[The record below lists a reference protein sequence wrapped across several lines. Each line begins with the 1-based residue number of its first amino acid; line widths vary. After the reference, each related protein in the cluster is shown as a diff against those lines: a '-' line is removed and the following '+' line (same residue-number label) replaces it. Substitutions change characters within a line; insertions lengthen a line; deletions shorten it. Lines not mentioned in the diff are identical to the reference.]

1 MQLLP
6 RDEKFFDLLVEQGR
20 IVFEVSRLLADG
32 LAAHSTPPDFRENA
46 RQIRDLELRGDAMLR
61 KIYRRLHK
69 TFITPIDP
77 EDIHQLASMIDQV
90 LDYLDTAAYRFEAYG
105 LEHSRGKI
113 TEIVRMVHECV
124 VAMLKA
130 LESLARDGVK
140 RPDELTARCEEINL
154 REIETEN
161 RVREVVRDL
170 FATERDPIALIKQ
183 KDYYELLESTANRC
197 EDVAEILE
205 AIALKN
211 S

>member
-1 MQLLP
+1 
-6 RDEKFFDLLVEQGR
+6 
-20 IVFEVSRLLADG
+20 
-32 LAAHSTPPDFRENA
+32 
-46 RQIRDLELRGDAMLR
+46 
-61 KIYRRLHK
+61 
-69 TFITPIDP
+69 
-77 EDIHQLASMIDQV
+77 
-90 LDYLDTAAYRFEAYG
+90 
-105 LEHSRGKI
+105 
-113 TEIVRMVHECV
+113 
-124 VAMLKA
+124 MLKA
-130 LESLARDGVK
+130 LESLERDGVK

-183 KDYYELLESTANRC
+183 KDYYELLESTADRC